1 MPEIELDRT
10 DYKILHYLQNSGRI
24 SNSDLADAVG
34 LSPSP
39 CLRRVKALE
48 NAGIVK
54 QYVALVDAKAVGLPI
69 SVFVNVSLHSQE
81 RVSLMEFETKVAE
94 YEEVLECYLMT
105 GNFDYTLRVVA
116 PDLDSY
122 QRFLADKLTRIDGVA
137 NIQSSLTLKQVVYRT
152 ELPLR
157 GVMKDQLS

>member
-10 DYKILHYLQNSGRI
+10 DYKILHYLQNNGRI

>member
-24 SNSDLADAVG
+24 SNADLADAVG

-39 CLRRVKALE
+39 CLRRVKVLE

-69 SVFVNVSLHSQE
+69 SVIVNVSLHSQE
-81 RVSLMEFETKVAE
+81 RVSLLEFETRVAE

-152 ELPLR
+152 ELPLW
-157 GVMKDQLS
+157 GVVQD